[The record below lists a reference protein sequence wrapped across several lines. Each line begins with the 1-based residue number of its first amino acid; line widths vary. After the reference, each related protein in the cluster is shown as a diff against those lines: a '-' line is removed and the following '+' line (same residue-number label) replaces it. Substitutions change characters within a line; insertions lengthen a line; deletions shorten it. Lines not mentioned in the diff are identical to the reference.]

1 MSGGDIAAIIAA
13 SAFALLVV
21 VLVPSLIKLSKLVD
35 DTRATVQ
42 DINDNLGP
50 LLSEL
55 TDTVAVVNDQVTKID
70 KITSNVKNVTGNI
83 DNMVDVF
90 ATALGSPLF
99 KVAGI
104 SRGIFKFLNN
114 QKRGRNSRSKND

>member
-13 SAFALLVV
+13 SAFALLVIV
-21 VLVPSLIKLSKLVD
+21 MVPSFMKLSKLVD
-35 DTRATVQ
+35 ETRVTVR
-42 DINDNLGP
+42 DLNDNLGP

-55 TDTVAVVNDQVTKID
+55 TDTMAVVNDQVIKID

-83 DNMVDVF
+83 DNLVDIF
-90 ATALGSPLF
+90 ASALGSPLF

-104 SRGIFKFLNN
+104 GRGIFKFLNN
-114 QKRGRNSRSKND
+114 QKQSRSKRSKND

>member
-21 VLVPSLIKLSKLVD
+21 ALVPSLVKLAKLVD
-35 DTRATVQ
+35 ETRVTVQ
-42 DINDNLGP
+42 DLNQNLGP

-55 TDTVAVVNDQVTKID
+55 TDTMAVVNDQVTKID

-83 DNMVDVF
+83 DNLVDVF

-104 SRGIFKFLNN
+104 GRGIFKLLNK
-114 QKRGRNSRSKND
+114 QKQSRSQRSKND

>member
-13 SAFALLVV
+13 SAFALLVLA
-21 VLVPSLIKLSKLVD
+21 LVPSLIKLSKLVD
-35 DTRATVQ
+35 ETRVTVQ
-42 DINDNLGP
+42 DLNDNLGP

-55 TDTVAVVNDQVTKID
+55 TDTVAVVNEQVTKID

-83 DNMVDVF
+83 DNLVDVF

-104 SRGIFKFLNN
+104 GRGIFKFLNN
-114 QKRGRNSRSKND
+114 QKQSRNARSKND